1 MSLPVRLSREAE
13 EELAGAA
20 EWYEDC
26 VDGLGDDFT
35 DHIKAIFR
43 RVAANPRI
51 HQKVFRDVRRAVVKR
66 FPYVVLYQESNSEVL
81 VISVFHT
88 SRDPKEWQRR
98 IV

>member
-1 MSLPVRLSREAE
+1 MSLPIRLSTEAE

-26 VDGLGDDFT
+26 EDGLGDDFT
-35 DHIKAIFR
+35 DLVKAIFR

-51 HQKVFRDVRRAVVKR
+51 HQKVYRDVRRAVVKR
-66 FPYVVLYQESNSEVL
+66 FPYVVLYQEVNSEVL